1 MNKNINIGSD
11 SFSTQL
17 NHVMGEQPRKLM
29 ARKAKKASR
38 FEYDSDD
45 IECDRHRQNYKRA
58 AAKYLTRI
66 QLHSNEI
73 NF

>member
-1 MNKNINIGSD
+1 MSRNMSGDNHFHNTK
-11 SFSTQL
+11 L
-17 NHVMGEQPRKLM
+17 NHMVGEQPRKLM
-29 ARKAKKASR
+29 SPKSRKSSR

-45 IECDRHRQNYKRA
+45 IEFDRHRQNYKRA
-58 AAKYLTRI
+58 AAKYSTRI

>member
-1 MNKNINIGSD
+1 MNKNMSSD
-11 SFSTQL
+11 NNFHNTRL
-17 NHVMGEQPRKLM
+17 NQVVGEQPRKLVS
-29 ARKAKKASR
+29 RKSRKSSR

-45 IECDRHRQNYKRA
+45 IEFDRHRQNYKRA
-58 AAKYLTRI
+58 AAKYSTRI

>member
-1 MNKNINIGSD
+1 MNRSINTDND
-11 SFSTQL
+11 SLSAKF

-29 ARKAKKASR
+29 ARKIKKSSR

-45 IECDRHRQNYKRA
+45 IESDRHRQNYKRA

-66 QLHSNEI
+66 QLNSNEV